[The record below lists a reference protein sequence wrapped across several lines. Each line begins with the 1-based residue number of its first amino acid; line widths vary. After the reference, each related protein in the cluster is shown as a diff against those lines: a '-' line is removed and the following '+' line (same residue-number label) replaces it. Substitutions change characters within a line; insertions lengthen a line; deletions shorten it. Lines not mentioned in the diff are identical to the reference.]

1 MRRASHTGWV
11 FALFFCSGLCSL
23 VDEVVWV
30 RLLKLTLGN
39 TVYASSVVVSV
50 FLGGLAL
57 GALIMAR
64 YADRLRDRLG
74 WYAGI
79 EALAT
84 VSALAVPWALQLA
97 DAAYA
102 AFYRSQSPGPTSLL
116 VVQALVSAS
125 VLLVP
130 AIAMGSTLPLLAR
143 HVVATER
150 EAGRIVGRL
159 YAVNTLGAA
168 TGCFLAGFVLV
179 RWLGVYGALYSAA
192 VLNIG
197 VVGAA
202 LVLRRRVPAAPAGGT
217 ARPVVPAPASA
228 EGSRLPLVLLLLGF
242 FASGL
247 VSIGYEIGWI
257 RSVMFLLGG
266 DTYVFSSVLT
276 MYLLGNVVGAAIG
289 SRIAS
294 RLRNPAAGFAITL
307 LCLGVAGVAYM
318 PALVGWAG
326 ALLGPVSLFAERAAS
341 VLPVSKLMIG
351 PVAQSACLFLVP
363 SLLMGLGFP
372 LALQAWTDRVHL
384 VGRSTGAAYGANTLG
399 AVAGG
404 IVTGFGLIPRLGV
417 QASVTLLGLGA
428 AWVAATLY
436 VLSTRGAS
444 PGRRAIV
451 PALALGL
458 TAVVALVPGNL
469 LREVMD
475 RSPWLSDTLET
486 LDVREGV
493 TTTVTVHRNPKRGT
507 LHLYASGQAIAG
519 DTFALRGDQKALG
532 HFGPL
537 LHPAPRRV
545 LSVGFGSGETTRCL
559 SYHDLERID
568 CVEIAPEVV
577 ATAIEHFPHLNLGPR
592 VHEVVRFV
600 YMDAKNYLHLTSET
614 YDVIVNDSIHP
625 RNFSENA
632 SLYAREYFEA
642 ARTHLADRGLFV
654 SWLPTYHM
662 SIGMFDSILGTM
674 TDVFPHVSVWYLTQ
688 HWAPL
693 LVLVG
698 SEDAQRFNAVTI
710 QAWFDVPAVRESLAV
725 IGIQDAM
732 DLLNCYVGD
741 ESDLRRRIPRFAVN
755 SDFTPFVE
763 FNTDPW
769 NTRNEMLEHYV
780 LEMRSDSIFGHV
792 DVESLGVEQEERWI
806 SRFRARHAAAG
817 HLLRASAIDHNELE
831 QLLLYA
837 QALKLAP
844 DDPAVL
850 RARGAADR
858 DLLPKGLRILSDD
871 GPDRALE
878 LADTILK
885 LHPRSV
891 SAWLVRSRTASRVGD
906 LERALYAARAAAALG
921 PDEPE
926 AQSNLESVLEAV
938 RQAGG
943 ATRP

>member
-1 MRRASHTGWV
+1 MRRAGDVGWV
-11 FALFFCSGLCSL
+11 FVLFFGSGLCSL
-23 VDEVVWV
+23 IDEVVWV

-57 GALIMAR
+57 GALIMGR
-64 YADRLRDRLG
+64 HADRLRDRFA

-79 EALAT
+79 EALVT
-84 VSALAVPWALQLA
+84 VSALAVPWLLGRA
-97 DAAYA
+97 DAVYA
-102 AFYRSQSPGPTSLL
+102 AFYRSQAPGPTALL
-116 VVQALVSAS
+116 VVQVLVSAG

-130 AIAMGSTLPLLAR
+130 TVAMGSTLPLLAR
-143 HVVATER
+143 QVADTER
-150 EAGRIVGRL
+150 DAGRLVGRL

-179 RWLGVYGALYSAA
+179 RWLGVYGSLYVAAA
-192 VLNIG
+192 VNLG

-202 LVLRRRVPAAPAGGT
+202 LALRLRARGASAAVPAAAAVPSRPGASSGGFAMLLAG
-217 ARPVVPAPASA
+217 
-228 EGSRLPLVLLLLGF
+228 F
-242 FASGL
+242 CASGL

-276 MYLLGNVVGAAIG
+276 VYLLGNVAGAAIG
-289 SRIAS
+289 SRIAA
-294 RLRNPAAGFAITL
+294 RLRNPAAGFATTL
-307 LCLGVAGVAYM
+307 LLLGAAGMAYM

-326 ALLGPVSLFAERAAS
+326 GPLGPVTRFAERAAT
-341 VLPVSKLMIG
+341 VIPVSKLMIG
-351 PVAQSACLFLVP
+351 PLAQSVCLFFVP

-372 LALQAWTDRVHL
+372 LALQAFANRVHL

-399 AVAGG
+399 AVIGG
-404 IVTGFGLIPRLGV
+404 IVTGFVLIPTLGV
-417 QASVTLLGLGA
+417 QASLTLLGLGA
-428 AWVAATLY
+428 AWVGATLY
-436 VLSTRGAS
+436 VLSTRGATS
-444 PGRRAIV
+444 LRRAVV
-451 PALALGL
+451 PLFALGL
-458 TAVVALVPGNL
+458 TAAVAAVPGSL
-469 LREVMD
+469 LRAVMA
-475 RSPWLSDTLET
+475 RSPWLSDALET
-486 LDVREGV
+486 VDVREGV
-493 TTTVTVHRNPKRGT
+493 TTTVTVHRNPERGT

-532 HFGPL
+532 HFGPM

-559 SYHDLERID
+559 SYHHLERID

-577 ATAIEHFPHLNLGPR
+577 DMSLRYFPHLNLGPR
-592 VHEVVRFV
+592 VFDVVHFV
-600 YMDAKNYLHLTSET
+600 YMDAKNYLHLTDAS

-632 SLYAREYFEA
+632 SLYGREYFEA
-642 ARTHLADRGLFV
+642 ASARLSERGLFV

-674 TDVFPHVSVWYLTQ
+674 SEVFPHVSVWYLTQ

-698 SEDAQRFNAVTI
+698 SQAPQSFDVATI
-710 QAWFDVPAVRESLAV
+710 QAWFDDAEVKDSLAV
-725 IGIQDAM
+725 IGIHDAM

-741 ESDLRRRIPRFAVN
+741 EADLRRRIPRFEVN

-763 FNTDPW
+763 FNTAPW
-769 NTRNEMLEHYV
+769 NTIDEMLTHYV
-780 LEMRSDSIFGHV
+780 LEMRSDSILAHL
-792 DVESLGVEQEERWI
+792 DSRALGTAGSEQWLA
-806 SRFRARHAAAG
+806 RFRARHEAAG
-817 HLLRASAIDHNELE
+817 QLLRASAIEYNEIE

-837 QALKLAP
+837 KALKVAP

-850 RARGAADR
+850 RAQSAADR
-858 DLLPKGLRILSDD
+858 DLLIKGLRILNDS

-878 LADTILK
+878 LADTILQ
-885 LHPRSV
+885 LYPQSV
-891 SAWLVRSRTASRVGD
+891 TAWLVRSRTARLVGD
-906 LERALYAARAAAALG
+906 LDRALYAARAAVARG

-926 AQSNLESVLEAV
+926 AQRNLEFVLQSMREAG
-938 RQAGG
+938 R
-943 ATRP
+943 ATPP